1 MPQETKTTIT
11 RIRGLIKQPEHI
23 RLLHESGYT
32 GLFVCLFLGLILPF
46 RLDTMQSHRYTYV
59 ILMSLVCTL
68 VSYLMGLIQTY
79 LFKMPLDPQLPL
91 KQLHRNSLTS
101 FILSI
106 PFIAVALNSLSGYYF
121 NGSVASAWWQN
132 GHLYL
137 DTFLL
142 FLYYVS
148 ATSLFMIIGAYI
160 RNRNW
165 YLNTQ
170 LEEMRTI
177 NSLLEKRQQTLIK
190 SEEERETIPQAP
202 PASGKL
208 KGEEKNEGITL
219 MGNTCSS
226 VLEVH
231 PEAIIYVESMANYA
245 DIWYMSDDEP
255 THKTLRITLKQ
266 IKESLDE
273 LPFMVQCHRA
283 FIVNLNFVISMTNR
297 NSGFQ
302 LQLFGTEK
310 QIPVSRSFTPLVKEK
325 LQPASHY

>member
-1 MPQETKTTIT
+1 MT
-11 RIRGLIKQPEHI
+11 RIRGLIKQPQHI

-46 RLDTMQSHRYTYV
+46 RLDTMQSPRYTYV
-59 ILMSLVCTL
+59 ILMSLACML

-91 KQLHRNSLTS
+91 KQLHRNSLAS

-106 PFIAVALNSLSGYYF
+106 PFIAVALNSLSGYYI
-121 NGSVASAWWQN
+121 NESVASAWWQN
-132 GHLYL
+132 GHIYL
-137 DTFLL
+137 DTFLN

-160 RNRNW
+160 RNRNCH
-165 YLNTQ
+165 LNAQ

-177 NSLLEKRQQTLIK
+177 NALLEKRQQALIK
-190 SEEERETIPQAP
+190 SEEERETTTQVPVLGEVK
-202 PASGKL
+202 S
-208 KGEEKNEGITL
+208 EEKTEGITL

-245 DIWYMSDDEP
+245 DIWYMADDEP
-255 THKTLRITLKQ
+255 HHKTLRITLKQ

-273 LPFMVQCHRA
+273 LPYMVQCHRA
-283 FIVNLNFVISMTNR
+283 FIVNLNFVMSMTNR
-297 NSGFQ
+297 SSGFQ
-302 LQLFGTEK
+302 LHLFGTEK

-325 LQPASHY
+325 LQPASHS